1 MMTWLSGLLV
11 APFYIKTIESL
22 PLLVPPNVLPR
33 SVAYSDELALLEP
46 VGTHL
51 APDV

>member
-1 MMTWLSGLLV
+1 MVTWLSGLLV

-22 PLLVPPNVLPR
+22 PLPPNVLPR

-46 VGTHL
+46 VGTHF